1 MRIRT
6 KSLKFEDV
14 KKDIL
19 ENNAEVKKLYDELQD
34 EYNLIISLIDARQE
48 ANLTQAQLAEK
59 MGVKQSAVARIESGN
74 LNLKYGTIVNYLK
87 ACGKKIVNF
96 NVAPINTPVAN

>member
-87 ACGKKIVNF
+87 ACCKKIVNF